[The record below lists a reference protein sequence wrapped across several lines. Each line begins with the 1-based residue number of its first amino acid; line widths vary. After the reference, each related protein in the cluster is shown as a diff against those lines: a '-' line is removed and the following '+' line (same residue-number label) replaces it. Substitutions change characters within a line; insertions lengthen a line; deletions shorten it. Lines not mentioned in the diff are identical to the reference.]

1 MVVDL
6 YIYIFIYIHGVFL
19 SLKGY
24 LYTSLISSFFF
35 LVCVTRVTHHFFFPL
50 CIRFRIGLFQNKCRA
65 VGAAIFGK
73 DGFVNFTVVSA
84 YERFLV
90 LQNQQVDMLAR
101 VTTHT
106 MERDIIEVRIAIDLH
121 LSLSLSLSLYSH
133 TRMGI

>member
-1 MVVDL
+1 MSL
-6 YIYIFIYIHGVFL
+6 GYPL
-19 SLKGY
+19 SPLF
-24 LYTSLISSFFF
+24 S
-35 LVCVTRVTHHFFFPL
+35 L

-90 LQNQQVDMLAR
+90 LQNHQVDMLAR

-106 MERDIIEVRIAIDLH
+106 MERDIMEVRIAIDLH
-121 LSLSLSLSLYSH
+121 LSFSLSLYSH
-133 TRMGI
+133 THKNKHTHGDMTTSSNGRHMRLLF